1 MRKKFL
7 IEDALLL
14 RHPGP
19 QLLLLLNVL
28 DRVLNERITI
38 VESAH
43 CCLIWALHLIRNLHR
58 YVR

>member
-1 MRKKFL
+1 MRKEFL
-7 IEDALLL
+7 IEDTLLL

-28 DRVLNERITI
+28 DRVLDERITI

-43 CCLIWALHLIRNLHR
+43 RRLVRALHLIRDLHR
-58 YVR
+58 HAM